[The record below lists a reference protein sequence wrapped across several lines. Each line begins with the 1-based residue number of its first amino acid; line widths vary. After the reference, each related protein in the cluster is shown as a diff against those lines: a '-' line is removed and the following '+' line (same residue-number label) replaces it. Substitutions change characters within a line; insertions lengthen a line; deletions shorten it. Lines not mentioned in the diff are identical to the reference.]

1 MTTWRHG
8 RKAHHARVHTQD
20 PNSDVMEVGQ
30 DVQLNNSRG
39 PLTNSCR
46 KKTEMAPADVRYG
59 SLADILT
66 SPHHVRSSPQS
77 RHSLA
82 RVARPLCAK
91 SRHPA
96 VSASFAKSTA
106 VRPRCVVR
114 KFLGVC

>member
-8 RKAHHARVHTQD
+8 RKAHDARVHTQD
-20 PNSDVMEVGQ
+20 PNPDVMEVGQ
-30 DVQLNNSRG
+30 DRVQLNDSRG

-66 SPHHVRSSPQS
+66 SPRHVRSSPQS

-82 RVARPLCAK
+82 RVARPLCAINGHCGSRGEGLKIGISEQVWVK
-91 SRHPA
+91 S
-96 VSASFAKSTA
+96 
-106 VRPRCVVR
+106 
-114 KFLGVC
+114 